1 MKILQE
7 TPFDPSKRI
16 PMNDG
21 GGPRDVDVGGT
32 HYLCLRDFG
41 FGRATAGVTACTAG
55 GASSITLADF
65 TDNVVRVVDSSAGT
79 DRV

>member
-1 MKILQE
+1 MKMLQE
-7 TPFDPSKRI
+7 KPLDPSKRI
-16 PMNDG
+16 PMYDRG
-21 GGPRDVDVGGT
+21 GLGDVDVSGT

-41 FGRATAGVTACTAG
+41 FGRITAGVTACTTG

>member
-7 TPFDPSKRI
+7 TLIDQSKRML
-16 PMNDG
+16 MNDR
-21 GGPRDVDVGGT
+21 GGPENVDVSGA

-41 FGRATAGVTACTAG
+41 FGRATAGITACTTG

-79 DRV
+79 NRI